1 MRSQNECVAMDATA
15 TVIEAETAT
24 GVGVEKG
31 NANLSGGLVIDL
43 PQPPASLESA
53 NETRSATMFVSGTAP
68 ENEREIGTGHLGVAV
83 GTAVRAVRGVVVVVG
98 TVEPIVTGHWPRGWD
113 SNIFSRMRPSIR

>member
-1 MRSQNECVAMDATA
+1 VTA
-15 TVIEAETAT
+15 TVTAT
-24 GVGVEKG
+24 ETRVGVEKR

-53 NETRSATMFVSGTAP
+53 NATRNATMIVSGIVP
-68 ENEREIGTGHLGVAV
+68 ENEREIGTGLLGVAV
-83 GTAVRAVRGVVVVVG
+83 GTVVKAVRGVGAVVVD

-113 SNIFSRMRPSIR
+113 SNIFSRMRPSIRSRWDDGPTS